1 MQNFQKKSAFKQNK
15 FLSVYFLVVLIINL
29 IGLIWAMQPS
39 AVGLYIL
46 LLVVFPLNIMS
57 LAVGLFK
64 ILRLFLQKAKIN
76 FLLHIAVVLMVP
88 LICSV
93 LSYLLV
99 ANFADNGGC

>member
-1 MQNFQKKSAFKQNK
+1 MENLEKISAFKQNK
-15 FLSVYFLVVLIINL
+15 FLSVYSLVVLTINV

-46 LLVVFPLNIMS
+46 LLVVFPLNIMA

-76 FLLHIAVVLMVP
+76 FLLYTAVVLMVP
-88 LICSV
+88 LICSA

-99 ANFADNGGC
+99 TKFANNDGC